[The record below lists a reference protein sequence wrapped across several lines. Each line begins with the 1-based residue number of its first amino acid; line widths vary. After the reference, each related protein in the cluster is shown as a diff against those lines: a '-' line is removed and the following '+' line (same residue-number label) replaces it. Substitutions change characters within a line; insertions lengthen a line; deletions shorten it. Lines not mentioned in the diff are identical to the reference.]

1 MTHGI
6 PCSKS
11 IADGLTIYPLACSFY
26 LQQISNIVAHIR
38 AVCTTDPKFDARFPI
53 EWCIYSSLLYVSILA
68 HIDYGLFELH
78 FWFSSYILYAIILQN
93 IIGINH
99 VYIHTHSNWYTVI
112 VTLIKV
118 HMYISIIN
126 SPWILSVISS
136 VSRLSDR
143 SLE

>member
-26 LQQISNIVAHIR
+26 LQHISNIVAHIR
-38 AVCTTDPKFDARFPI
+38 AVCTTNPKFDALFPI
-53 EWCIYSSLLYVSILA
+53 EWCIYSSLLYQFLLILITA
-68 HIDYGLFELH
+68 FSSYKFFG
-78 FWFSSYILYAIILQN
+78 FSSYILYAIILQN

-118 HMYISIIN
+118 HMY
-126 SPWILSVISS
+126 LSVIT
-136 VSRLSDR
+136 VCDKQRKLA
-143 SLE
+143 